1 MNKKLF
7 AIVKLNILNN
17 GRAYIIA
24 GIFFLLFL
32 IQESGYIIDIIIV
45 NVMAVNDAGVNSRG
59 SIGYV
64 LYLLIFFSA
73 IGIPVD
79 NFHKLINLGGKRGD
93 FFKSALLTYI
103 VLAAFVALAN
113 LAICY
118 TYDRVWDDTNAKIFN
133 VIEKSGWGTHGPLAA
148 ILQQFVFLL
157 LASVAIHTL
166 SLIHVLLRGSWR
178 CWLFD
183 GILLAFVI
191 VCQSFEPLGS
201 ALKWFFQRFVF
212 QPNMFL
218 QIPICL
224 GLAGIV
230 YGLSFLLVYRK
241 EI

>member
-1 MNKKLF
+1 MNKKLL
-7 AIVKLNILNN
+7 AIVKLNILSN
-17 GRAYIIA
+17 GRAYIIT
-24 GIFFLLFL
+24 GIFLLLFL
-32 IQESGYIIDIIIV
+32 IQESGYIFDIG
-45 NVMAVNDAGVNSRG
+45 NDKGADSRA

-64 LYLLIFFSA
+64 LYLFIFFSA

-79 NFHKLINLGGKRGD
+79 NFYKLINMGGKRDD

-103 VLAAFVALAN
+103 VLACFVALAN

-118 TYDRVWDDTNAKIFN
+118 TYDRVWDDTSTKIFN
-133 VIEKSGWGTHGPLAA
+133 VIGESEWDTHGPFASV
-148 ILQQFVFLL
+148 LQQFVFLL
-157 LASVAIHTL
+157 LASIAVHTL
-166 SLIHVLLRGSWR
+166 GLIHVLLRGSWR

-191 VCQSFEPLGS
+191 VYQSFEPLNS
-201 ALKWFFQRFVF
+201 AWKWFSQRFVF

-218 QIPICL
+218 QIPVCL